1 MIPIRLKMHSFMCYR
16 GDVPPFSFSGIH
28 TACICGDNGAGKS
41 ALIDAITWALW
52 GKTRAK
58 SDDELI
64 SLGETG
70 TEVAFD
76 FTIDRQHYRIIR
88 KHAKAKKS
96 GASGQSSLD
105 IFLKSGDGFKVIS
118 GDSKSQTQQKIIALL
133 HMDYDTFISSAYLRQ
148 GHADQFTE
156 QPPNKRKEVLASILG
171 LALYDK
177 LEQQAK
183 DIARKQEAAK
193 GQLENTIAEI
203 TSELAQRPVFVA
215 SLKQAQQELSGIEG
229 QAAEQQAKVGNIRQQ
244 KLSLENK
251 GQQLAE
257 LEEHIAKSQQD
268 RERWGDQLKKGLT
281 RIKEHEGLMAQRAA
295 IEEGHRELDGAR
307 KLYEDLNRKAASL
320 NQLMAQKN
328 RLEQTIIKEQSGL
341 TARQAAY
348 QEKINELAITAQKL
362 PGLNNEVEGLKP
374 PRQALA
380 ALAKELKDRQAAAR
394 DAQVK
399 MAGLRSDNSRLAE
412 EIKGIEEKLK
422 QLNERPNTVCPVCE
436 QRLSDDERST
446 VVAKY
451 LAEQEQKSAVI
462 SANEVELKKDKTR
475 LKSLEAE
482 IQRLETKVNQ
492 DNTSLQERDA
502 ALKQAITEAETAAGR
517 IEEGNKLLADIERK
531 LKHRDFAHVEQ
542 EELAHLDKEIASLG
556 YDAQQHEQAR
566 ERLKG
571 LGQYEELKRQ
581 LVEAWRLVDQEKENA
596 AKAAGYISELDHRLK
611 DFSGKRQSL
620 LAELDALPKVAQELK
635 QSEAESKRLTLR
647 QDEAQ
652 QQVGSLKEKLKR
664 CAELELKKASREELL
679 TKVLQEEAIY
689 KELATAFGKKGIQ
702 AMLIE
707 TALPDIEDEANRLLG
722 RMTDN
727 RLHVRL
733 ETQRQSKKGDV
744 IETLDI
750 KIADELGT
758 RSYEMFSGGEAFR
771 IDFAIRIALSKLLA
785 KRAGAPLPTLIID
798 EGFGTQD
805 NAGLERLKEAINSIE
820 GDFEKILV
828 ITHIEDLKDAFPVRI
843 EVSKTAQGSTL
854 SLS

>member
-1 MIPIRLKMHSFMCYR
+1 
-16 GDVPPFSFSGIH
+16 
-28 TACICGDNGAGKS
+28 
-41 ALIDAITWALW
+41 
-52 GKTRAK
+52 
-58 SDDELI
+58 
-64 SLGETG
+64 
-70 TEVAFD
+70 
-76 FTIDRQHYRIIR
+76 
-88 KHAKAKKS
+88 
-96 GASGQSSLD
+96 
-105 IFLKSGDGFKVIS
+105 
-118 GDSKSQTQQKIIALL
+118 
-133 HMDYDTFISSAYLRQ
+133 
-148 GHADQFTE
+148 E

-244 KLSLENK
+244 KLSLESK

-257 LEEHIAKSQQD
+257 LEEHIAKSRQD

-281 RIKEHEGLMAQRAA
+281 RIKEHEGLITQRAA

-394 DAQVK
+394 EAQVK
-399 MAGLRSDNSRLAE
+399 MAGLHSDNSRSAE

-422 QLNERPNTVCPVCE
+422 QLHERPDAVCPVCE

-566 ERLKG
+566 ERLKS
-571 LGQYEELKRQ
+571 LGQYEELKRR
-581 LVEAWRLVDQEKENA
+581 LVEAGRLVDQEKENA

-620 LAELDALPKVAQELK
+620 LTELDALPKVAQELK

-647 QDEAQ
+647 QDGAQ

-679 TKVLQEEAIY
+679 TKALQEEAIY

-843 EVSKTAQGSTL
+843 EVNKTAQGSTL